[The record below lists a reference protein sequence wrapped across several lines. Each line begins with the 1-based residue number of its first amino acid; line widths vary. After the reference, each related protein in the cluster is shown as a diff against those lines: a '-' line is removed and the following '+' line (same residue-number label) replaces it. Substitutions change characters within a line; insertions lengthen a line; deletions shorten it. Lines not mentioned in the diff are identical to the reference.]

1 MRHPAQTLRRQNISG
16 ELANVIREM
25 VVDGALPAGSRIN
38 EVHLARD
45 LGVSR
50 TPLRE
55 AIVGLVREDTLVAVP
70 RVGAFVKP
78 LTVDE
83 FEEIYSI
90 RNILDPEALRLSG
103 LPSPQQID
111 RLERL
116 NAKMRAAADPDAA
129 IALDDEWH
137 LLLVENCPNKVLL
150 GLIQDFMRRTRR
162 YELALMRERQQI
174 EVASDTHAE
183 IIAALRRA
191 DLKAAGK
198 ILKRNLETGR
208 EPIRRWLIER
218 EKNNENTARIPGC
231 LPGSR
236 RCPRLCAEGR

>member
-1 MRHPAQTLRRQNISG
+1 MLGRANIS
-16 ELANVIREM
+16 EEVANKIRQM
-25 VVDGALPAGSRIN
+25 VVDGTIPAGSRLN
-38 EVHLARD
+38 EVHLARE
-45 LGVSR
+45 LQVSR

-55 AIVGLVREDTLVAVP
+55 AIAGLVREQTLVAVP

-78 LTVDE
+78 LSLEE
-83 FEEIYSI
+83 FEQISI
-90 RNILDPEALRLSG
+90 RTLLDLEALRLSG
-103 LPSPQQID
+103 LPSPLQID

-116 NAKMRAAADPDAA
+116 NARMRTASDPDKV

-137 LLLVENCPNKVLL
+137 LLLVGNCPNKVLL

-162 YELALMRERQQI
+162 YELALMRERQQV
-174 EVASDTHAE
+174 EVATDTHAE

-191 DLKAAGK
+191 DLKAAVK

-218 EKNNENTARIPGC
+218 ETK
-231 LPGSR
+231 
-236 RCPRLCAEGR
+236 

>member
-1 MRHPAQTLRRQNISG
+1 MYTVYSMQMLRVERPNIS
-16 ELANVIREM
+16 EDLANRIRDM
-25 VVDGALPAGSRIN
+25 IVDGAIPAGSRIN

-55 AIVGLVREDTLVAVP
+55 AIARLVREDTLMAVP
-70 RVGAFVKP
+70 RVGAFAKP
-78 LTVDE
+78 LSLEE
-83 FEEIYSI
+83 FDQIYSI
-90 RNILDPEALRLSG
+90 RNVLDPEALRLSG
-103 LPSPQQID
+103 LPSGQQID

-116 NAKMRAAADPDAA
+116 NARMRAAADPHTT

-137 LLLVENCPNKVLL
+137 LFLVENCPNKVLL

-162 YELALMRERQQI
+162 YELALMRERQLVEI
-174 EVASDTHAE
+174 ATDTHAE

-191 DLKAAGK
+191 DLNAAIK
-198 ILKRNLETGR
+198 LLKSNLEAGR

-218 EKNNENTARIPGC
+218 EEK
-231 LPGSR
+231 
-236 RCPRLCAEGR
+236 